1 MMYPDQ
7 FSGRIIKTSDLPK
20 REVQYGPLP
29 IPKIKDPIQDMI
41 NGTIGKVPYEAN
53 GVVQIRPENIQFLGS

>member
-1 MMYPDQ
+1 MMDGI
-7 FSGRIIKTSDLPK
+7 FSGKLIKPDKLHNH
-20 REVQYGPLP
+20 EVQYGPLA

-53 GVVQIRPENIQFLGS
+53 GVVEWRPENIEFLGS